1 MIQKDKSASLRTNN
15 YQTIFQ
21 PVYTVDQGAGKSSVS
36 ITEDKSPTLACTHDG
51 APAIAYAV
59 ESHPMDCRV
68 DIDKSGQVQ
77 TLTSRMGTGGGN
89 VPLIL
94 EPFSKSR
101 RARSKDDVTTWKH
114 GKVAN
119 TLNTFD
125 QGEVRTNELVV
136 ESVGIDQYNGEE
148 TGDKSATLCVN
159 CGSSTGRNGILERKV
174 ICLQGNGIDR
184 ADTAGCNGKGWKEDV
199 SYTLNTIDRPAVAFD
214 DYCIGNGQADQ
225 LGHSKLVGALNCMHD
240 QQAVMRMENAKYIV
254 RRLTPTECCRLQG
267 FPDGWGEI
275 DHKDS
280 FSKEECNFWNE
291 VRKTFAEFT
300 GKPAKEYTEE
310 QLLKWYNGLHTD
322 SAEYKMWGNG
332 IALPTALYVMEGI
345 AEELNEDCD

>member
-1 MIQKDKSASLRTNN
+1 M
-15 YQTIFQ
+15 
-21 PVYTVDQGAGKSSVS
+21 
-36 ITEDKSPTLACTHDG
+36 
-51 APAIAYAV
+51 
-59 ESHPMDCRV
+59 
-68 DIDKSGQVQ
+68 
-77 TLTSRMGTGGGN
+77 
-89 VPLIL
+89 
-94 EPFSKSR
+94 
-101 RARSKDDVTTWKH
+101 
-114 GKVAN
+114 
-119 TLNTFD
+119 
-125 QGEVRTNELVV
+125 

-225 LGHSKLVGALNCMHD
+225 LGQSKLVGALNCMHD

>member
-21 PVYTVDQGAGKSSVS
+21 PVYTVEQS
-36 ITEDKSPTLACTHDG
+36 E
-51 APAIAYAV
+51 PAIAYAV
-59 ESHPMDCRV
+59 ESHPMDSRV
-68 DIDKSGQVQ
+68 DIDESGQVQ
-77 TLTSRMGTGGGN
+77 TLTSRMGTG
-89 VPLIL
+89 
-94 EPFSKSR
+94 
-101 RARSKDDVTTWKH
+101 
-114 GKVAN
+114 
-119 TLNTFD
+119 
-125 QGEVRTNELVV
+125 
-136 ESVGIDQYNGEE
+136 
-148 TGDKSATLCVN
+148 
-159 CGSSTGRNGILERKV
+159 
-174 ICLQGNGIDR
+174 
-184 ADTAGCNGKGWKEDV
+184 GCNGKGWKEDV

-214 DYCIGNGQADQ
+214 DYCIGNGQGNQ
-225 LGHSKLVGALNCMHD
+225 LGQSKLVGALNCMHD

-300 GKPAKEYTEE
+300 GKPVKEYTEE

-345 AEELNEDCD
+345 AEALNEDCDREKIW